1 MLSPMGTLFALFVVF
16 TAAEVW
22 ADNDQAAAAVAREA
36 SALKEVLVLAS
47 AFPGKARGQLETLIH
62 DHIEEVAT
70 KEWPQMAHRSL
81 TLGNVSPNL
90 VEALQLTLA
99 LTPSSPGQEVA
110 QRELVTALES
120 AMDARRQR
128 VLISHLAVGFVK
140 WACLAIQAVCVLIA
154 IALTHGDK
162 RTAALVAMVLFATG
176 VAACCLLIV
185 LYDRPFTRKL
195 SVKPDPLVQI
205 MPEPLGK
212 PAYLNR

>member
-1 MLSPMGTLFALFVVF
+1 
-16 TAAEVW
+16 
-22 ADNDQAAAAVAREA
+22 
-36 SALKEVLVLAS
+36 
-47 AFPGKARGQLETLIH
+47 
-62 DHIEEVAT
+62 
-70 KEWPQMAHRSL
+70 MAHRSL

-90 VEALQLTLA
+90 VEALRLTLA

-128 VLISHLAVGFVK
+128 VLISRLEVGFVK
-140 WACLAIQAVCVLIA
+140 WACLAIRAVCVLIA

-185 LYDRPFTRKL
+185 LYDRLFTRKL

-205 MPEPLGK
+205 IPGTL
-212 PAYLNR
+212 